1 MASVLMAVL
10 VQAVDLQQVFVVA
23 WPSLVWGC

>member
-1 MASVLMAVL
+1 MPSLLMAAL
-10 VQAVDLQQVFVVA
+10 LQAVDLQQVFVVA

>member
-1 MASVLMAVL
+1 MAALQKASLL
-10 VQAVDLQQVFVVA
+10 QAVDLQQVFVVA